1 MIPLLRRQQGWRVPR
16 RVGTRE
22 QGPSPPHLRP
32 LYHEG
37 EPENAPGGGLV
48 VGVVRHHLRSAAIR
62 LRSAW
67 LQIFQTAVAACLA
80 WFVAVLILGVDR
92 PTFAPIAAV
101 ISLGLAVG
109 ERGRRAVELTLGVAF
124 GVALADLL
132 VSVVGVG
139 AVQAGAVVVLAMG
152 LAVFLGGGEVGVKE
166 AAISALIIM
175 ITFRSSQAGIPIE
188 RFLEALIGGGTALLV
203 NALLPI
209 DPERMVE
216 DAAFPVFAESAAVL
230 EEVADALEEGDA
242 RRAQRAY
249 VKAREIDARVAG
261 LKEAVAAGR
270 ETARLAPPRR
280 GSLGHMDLYAS
291 EADQIDLTVRDVRA
305 LARAALSVVQPEG
318 SAPERLLAAIRGL
331 ARATEALA
339 AYLQT
344 AGDPP
349 DETRRLALEAATEAS
364 ALLEEHEDLASNLG
378 TNALVDQIHSSAVDL
393 IGGTGMDRAAALQAL
408 EEATGRASW

>member
-1 MIPLLRRQQGWRVPR
+1 MV
-16 RVGTRE
+16 
-22 QGPSPPHLRP
+22 S
-32 LYHEG
+32 
-37 EPENAPGGGLV
+37 
-48 VGVVRHHLRSAAIR
+48 VVRQRLLSAAFR

-67 LQIFQTAVAACLA
+67 LQILQTAAAACVA
-80 WFVAVLILGVDR
+80 WFVAVLVLGVDR

-109 ERGRRAVELTLGVAF
+109 ERARRAVELTLGVAF

-152 LAVFLGGGEVGVKE
+152 LAVFLGGGDISVKE

-188 RFLEALIGGGTALLV
+188 RLLEALIGGGIALLV

-230 EEVADALEEGDA
+230 EEVVDALEEGDA
-242 RRAQRAY
+242 GRAQRAY

-280 GSLGHMDLYAS
+280 GSLGHMDLYAAA
-291 EADQIDLTVRDVRA
+291 ADQIDLTVRDVRA
-305 LARAALSVVQPEG
+305 LARAALSVVQPEQ

-344 AGDPP
+344 AGTPP
-349 DETRRLALEAATEAS
+349 DETRRLALEAAREAS
-364 ALLEEHEDLASNLG
+364 ALLEEHEDLARNLG

-393 IGGTGMDRAAALQAL
+393 MGGTGMDRAAALQAL